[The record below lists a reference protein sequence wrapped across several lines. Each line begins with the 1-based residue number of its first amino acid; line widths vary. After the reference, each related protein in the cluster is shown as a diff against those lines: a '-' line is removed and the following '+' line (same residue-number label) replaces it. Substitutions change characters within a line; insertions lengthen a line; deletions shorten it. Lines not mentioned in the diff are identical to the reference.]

1 MLHYIHDYRRRLDDL
16 RRIAGAENEGTLSP
30 AFAGL
35 LEDYGREHQLIL
47 AREWPFPGRDG
58 TTLRADGVLLDRL
71 RLAHGWWE
79 AKDSKDQLDREIE
92 AKLRKGYP
100 SDNILFEDTVQA
112 VLLQNGQETRRVLL
126 ANDAALAGL
135 LTQFFAFRPPEVEQF
150 EQAAGQFRRDLPTVI
165 AGLAALIAEQEA
177 GNATFQARLGQFH
190 ALCVRAIGERV
201 TPGHVREMLIQHVLT
216 EQIFRDLFPL
226 SAFHRENH
234 LARALA
240 EVEQAFL
247 RGETRHNLLRR
258 MEPYYAAIR
267 RAAANAIAATE
278 KQEFLK
284 AVYEDFYTA
293 YNPKDADRMGIVYT
307 PAEVVRF
314 IIQGC
319 DTLARVHFGRGLT
332 DEGLDILDPCTGTGT
347 FIVELLEFL
356 RGDRAALAR
365 KYAGEIHANEIAI
378 LPYYIA
384 GLNIEQTYAE
394 ILGDW
399 REFGGVCFVDTLEN
413 WGFEKTYRGA
423 QSDLWGSITDENQQ
437 RIREQNA
444 RRIPVILGNP
454 PYNANQQNENDNN
467 KNAVALE
474 ADARIKA
481 TYLKASNAQKTKLY
495 DPYVRFFRWAS
506 DRIGE
511 EGMIGFVS
519 NSSFIDAKGFDG
531 FRKVVAQEFQ
541 EIWVVDL
548 KGNARTSGERRKRE
562 AGNVFDDKIRVGVAV
577 YFFVRNPRRE
587 GCEIHYLAVDDFL
600 TAIEKRRFLAVNSLA
615 SLKRQGAFQG
625 VLPSDTG
632 DWINQPK
639 NDWSEFPY
647 IANKKTKSAKNK
659 NEEDALFKIFSLGV
673 VTARDQWVYD
683 YDEANLQKKVS
694 YLIDIY
700 NSELDRFKSD
710 GDSCESNLDNSIKW
724 TRAVKRDIHNNI
736 RYKFQNYSIISCLY
750 RPYINCYMYFNKHL
764 NEMQN
769 MMPYVFPINKENKSI
784 CIMGDS
790 TGKPFF
796 VLAVNK
802 LIDYNFVSPASGGS
816 QCFPIYRYNSK
827 GDLFENITDWGLKK
841 FNGYYSPFDKITK
854 LDIFHYVYAVL
865 HDPVYREIYALNLKR
880 EFPRIPFYSDF
891 RQWAAWGEQLMA
903 LHLGY
908 ESVEPWPLRRVE
920 QQNPSPLT
928 PLPQGERGTRIKP
941 RLKAD
946 KTAGRIDIDELTV
959 LHDVPPEAWDY
970 RLGHRSALEWI
981 LEEYKETTP
990 RDPTIR
996 EKFNTYRFADH
1007 KEKVIDLL
1015 MRVCRVSVETMK
1027 IIAAMKGAQR

>member
-1 MLHYIHDYRRRLDDL
+1 MHYIHDYRRRLDDL
-16 RRIAGAENEGTLSP
+16 RRIAGADNEGTLSP

-47 AREWPFPGRDG
+47 AREWPFRGRDG
-58 TTLRADGVLLDRL
+58 TMLRADGVLLDRL

-79 AKDSKDQLDREIE
+79 AKDSKDHLDREIE

-126 ANDAALAGL
+126 ANDQALAAL
-135 LTQFFAFRPPEVEQF
+135 LTQFLAFRPPEVAQF
-150 EQAAGQFRRDLPTVI
+150 EQAAAQFRRDLPTVLESLVELMTRRE
-165 AGLAALIAEQEA
+165 AENAA
-177 GNATFQARLGQFH
+177 FRARLEEFH
-190 ALCVRAIGERV
+190 GLCVRAIGERV
-201 TPGHVREMLIQHVLT
+201 TPGHVREMLIQHLLT
-216 EQIFRDLFPL
+216 EQIFRDLFPA
-226 SAFHRENH
+226 SAFHQENH
-234 LARALA
+234 LARALSG
-240 EVEQAFL
+240 VEQAFL

-267 RAAANAIAATE
+267 RAAANAVAATE

-319 DTLARVHFGRGLT
+319 DTLARTHFGRGLA

-347 FIVELLEFL
+347 FIVELLEYL
-356 RGDRAALAR
+356 RGDRTALAR

-384 GLNIEQTYAE
+384 GLNIEQTCAD

-399 REFGGVCFVDTLEN
+399 REFSGACFMDTLEN
-413 WGFEKTYRGA
+413 WGFEKTYSGA
-423 QSDLWGSITDENQQ
+423 QGDLLGSITDENQH

-444 RRIPVILGNP
+444 RRIPIIIGNP

-511 EGMIGFVS
+511 EGIIGFVTNRS
-519 NSSFIDAKGFDG
+519 YLDARGFDG
-531 FRKVVAQEFQ
+531 FRKIMAQEFQ

-548 KGNARTSGERRKRE
+548 QSDVRRNPKISGTKH
-562 AGNVFDDKIRVGVAV
+562 NVFGIQTGVAMG
-577 YFFVRNPRRE
+577 FFIRNPRRE

-600 TAIEKRRFLAVNSLA
+600 TAVEKKRFLSTNSLMG
-615 SLKRQGAFQG
+615 LKKKGAFQG
-625 VLPSDTG
+625 ILPNEAG

-639 NDWSEFPY
+639 NDWSGFLT
-647 IANKKTKSAKNK
+647 IADKEAKSGKTEHAIFG
-659 NEEDALFKIFSLGV
+659 LFSNGIN
-673 VTARDQWVYD
+673 TARDEWMYD
-683 YDEANLQKKVS
+683 FDPSKLLNKSRHFSES
-694 YLIDIY
+694 YM
-700 NSELDRFKSD
+700 
-710 GDSCESNLDNSIKW
+710 SNLENKDIKW
-724 TRAVKRDIHNNI
+724 SRNLKRRFINNKKEEFSKN
-736 RYKFQNYSIISCLY
+736 RVRPALY
-750 RPYINCYMYFNKHL
+750 RPFIRNFLYYSLIFIDEIGSANEIFPLKKDNKVIVL
-764 NEMQN
+764 
-769 MMPYVFPINKENKSI
+769 
-784 CIMGDS
+784 
-790 TGKPFF
+790 TGANSQKPFMVFITPIICDLHF
-796 VLAVNK
+796 VGA
-802 LIDYNFVSPASGGS
+802 ACGT
-816 QCFPIYRYNSK
+816 QCFPFWKYDND
-827 GDLFENITDWGLKK
+827 GNQVENLTDWSLSR
-841 FNGYYSPFDKITK
+841 FQEYYANPTLTK

-865 HDPVYREIYALNLKR
+865 HDPVYRETYALNLKR
-880 EFPRIPFYSDF
+880 EFPRIPFYPDF
-891 RQWAAWGEQLMA
+891 RQWATWGEQLMA

-908 ESVEPWPLRRVE
+908 ETVEPWPLRRVE
-920 QQNPSPLT
+920 NPSPLT
-928 PLPQGERGTRIKP
+928 PLPPGEKGTRIKP

-946 KTAGRIDIDELTV
+946 KTIGRIDIDERTA

-996 EKFNTYRFADH
+996 EKFNTYLFADH
-1007 KEKVIDLL
+1007 KETVIDLL
-1015 MRVCRVSVETMK
+1015 MRVCRVSVETVK
-1027 IIAAMKGAQR
+1027 IISVMPAAQR